1 MDVRQWCNSIARLIW
16 PRQCWCGWLSC
27 VHPLPSPSL
36 QGQLP
41 SYSGIKWPIY
51 IIYLWHN
58 LRPYAIDIFL
68 VTYEPQYDSLTGDA
82 SSVDVAT
89 TENLQS
95 LVEIGKEL
103 LKKPVSRVNLDTGKF
118 EEIEGEGTNEEV
130 LANFAKLLVEERKF
144 RLNQW
149 KLLRNAPSISIIV
162 GIV

>member
-1 MDVRQWCNSIARLIW
+1 M
-16 PRQCWCGWLSC
+16 
-27 VHPLPSPSL
+27 
-36 QGQLP
+36 
-41 SYSGIKWPIY
+41 
-51 IIYLWHN
+51 
-58 LRPYAIDIFL
+58 

-130 LANFAKLLVEERKF
+130 LANFAKLLAEERKF
-144 RLNQW
+144 RLNQ
-149 KLLRNAPSISIIV
+149 
-162 GIV
+162 